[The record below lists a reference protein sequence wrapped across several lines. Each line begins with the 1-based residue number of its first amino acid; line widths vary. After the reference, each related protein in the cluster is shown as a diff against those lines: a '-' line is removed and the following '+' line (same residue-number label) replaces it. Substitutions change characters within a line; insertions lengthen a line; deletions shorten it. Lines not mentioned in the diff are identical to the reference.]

1 MLDPISD
8 MLTRIRNASLAGHSE
23 VLVPF
28 SGFKNKM
35 AELLKKE
42 GFVANTEIIEEEE
55 TKRKQ
60 LRIMLRYMKNEK
72 GASLPYIQGLKRVSR
87 QGQRIYAGKE
97 AIPFGR
103 GKYGFSIISTSKG
116 LMTNDE
122 ARKIGIGGEVIC
134 EIW

>member
-8 MLTRIRNASLAGHSE
+8 MLTRIRNASQAGHSE

-28 SGFKNKM
+28 SGFKKKM
-35 AELLKKE
+35 AELLKKK
-42 GFVANTEIIEEEE
+42 GFVANAEIVEDESM
-55 TKRKQ
+55 RKK
-60 LRIMLRYMKNEK
+60 LRIILKYMKNEK
-72 GASLPYIQGLKRVSR
+72 GASLPYIQGLQRVSR

-97 AIPFGR
+97 NIPFGR